1 MNTNPYLDALQALL
15 ENQAHLNIVVVGA
28 NDGRFNDPIYEF
40 AIEKRA
46 QTQILLI
53 EPNKFLLPYLE
64 ANYSQHPSHQI
75 ANCAIGEGGD
85 LILYAVKQEWFSH
98 FQPAYA
104 KGWPPY
110 RAATGITSANRE
122 HVQVALQRESLNPD
136 EAIETLTVP
145 CKQLA
150 GLLAEIAWPLS
161 IDVLQIDAEGY
172 DDLVIHAASLQHTT
186 PKLIYF
192 ENHNIPTDRLDLL
205 QKHLTQLNYQVHQ
218 INGDSLAIHAQID
231 PLLS

>member
-1 MNTNPYLDALQALL
+1 MEVNPYPVALKALL
-15 ENQAHLNIVVVGA
+15 ESQAHLNIVVVGA
-28 NDGRFNDPIYEF
+28 NDGRFNDPIYSFVLEN
-40 AIEKRA
+40 RT

-64 ANYSQHPSHQI
+64 ANYSQHPSHQV
-75 ANCAIGEGGD
+75 ANCAIGEEGD

-110 RAATGITSANRE
+110 RAATGITSAHRE
-122 HVQVALQRESLNPD
+122 HLEIALQRESLNPD
-136 EAIETLTVP
+136 AAIETLTVP
-145 CKQLA
+145 CKQL
-150 GLLAEIAWPLS
+150 GSLLTEIAWPS
-161 IDVLQIDAEGY
+161 PIDVLQIDAEGY
-172 DDLVIHAASLQHTT
+172 DDAVIYAADLQHTK

-192 ENHNIPTDRLDLL
+192 ENHNIQVGRLEIL
-205 QKHLTQLNYQVHQ
+205 QQYLTHKHYQVHQ
-218 INGDSLAIHAQID
+218 INGDSLAVHAQMA

>member
-1 MNTNPYLDALQALL
+1 MEANPYLAALKALL

-28 NDGRFNDPIYEF
+28 NDGRHNDPIYDF
-40 AIEKRA
+40 AIEKRT

-75 ANCAIGEGGD
+75 ANCAIGEEGE

-122 HVQVALQRESLNPD
+122 HLQAALQRESLNPD
-136 EAIETLTVP
+136 EVIETLTVP
-145 CKQLA
+145 CKQLSS
-150 GLLAEIAWPLS
+150 LMTEVSWPS
-161 IDVLQIDAEGY
+161 PIDVLQIDAEGY
-172 DDLVIHAASLQHTT
+172 DDSVIYAASLQHSM

-192 ENHNIPTDRLDLL
+192 ENHNIPADRLYPL
-205 QKHLTQLNYQVHQ
+205 QKYLTQHNYQVHQ
-218 INGDSLAIHAQID
+218 INGDSLAIHTQMD